1 MNTIFYSRRCQK
13 CMEVLNILRG
23 EGFLG
28 YFKLICV
35 DGRIDKM
42 PKWIKMVPTMLLSNT
57 QRILVGRE
65 KIYEWITQ
73 MKFIRQQNN
82 NKKYNNNNNNNN
94 QQISRNQQISQN
106 NNNNFNA
113 NTNAI
118 MGWME
123 GEHNNKSDSF
133 AYTNIDEALPQNYYR
148 VGGEND
154 NNNAI
159 YTPPKDRTKMEI
171 NEQQKRIKYKNNE
184 RNNQDEQYKKLVKQ
198 QQLNILNN
206 LRK

>member
-1 MNTIFYSRRCQK
+1 MNTIFYSRNCQI
-13 CMEVLNILRG
+13 CIEVLNILQG

-42 PKWIKMVPTMLLSNT
+42 PKWIKMVPTMLLYST
-57 QRILVGRE
+57 QRILAGRE
-65 KIYEWITQ
+65 QIYEWITQ

-82 NKKYNNNNNNNN
+82 NKKYNPNNN
-94 QQISRNQQISQN
+94 QQISKNQQISQN
-106 NNNNFNA
+106 NNFNT

-123 GEHNNKSDSF
+123 GEHNKKSDSF
-133 AYTNIDEALPQNYYR
+133 AYTNIDKALPQNYYR

-154 NNNAI
+154 GNNAI
-159 YTPPKDRTKMEI
+159 YTPPKERMKMAT
-171 NEQQKRIKYKNNE
+171 NEQQQKIKYKNNE
-184 RNNQDEQYKKLVKQ
+184 RNNQDEQYKKLIKQ
-198 QQLNILNN
+198 QQLNILHNKRN
-206 LRK
+206 KFL